1 MQKKPK
7 LFAFKVSAQQNPID
21 QTTTGQAKTWAA
33 RSGLAVAGC
42 TDPTHQGLVRYTT
55 SRGIDAGV
63 YC

>member
-7 LFAFKVSAQQNPID
+7 LFAFKVSAQQNNPTD
-21 QTTTGQAKTWAA
+21 QAKTWTA
-33 RSGLAVAGC
+33 RNGLAVAGC
-42 TDPTHQGLVRYTT
+42 TDPTHQGLVRYST